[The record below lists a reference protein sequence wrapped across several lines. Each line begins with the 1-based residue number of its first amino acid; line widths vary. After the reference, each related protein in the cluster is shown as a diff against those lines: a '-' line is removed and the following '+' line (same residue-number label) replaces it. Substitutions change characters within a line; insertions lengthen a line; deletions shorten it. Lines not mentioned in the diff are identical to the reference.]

1 MFNSQFYPTPADVIS
16 QMLAGIHLEGCN
28 VLEPSAG
35 KGDIVRAL
43 QSAGANVNACEIDT
57 QLQKLIPCKIIAD
70 DFFTVTSDQISHVQF
85 IVMNPPFNA
94 DEKHILHAYN
104 IAPAGCDIIALCNLS
119 TVKNTYTK
127 QREELRS
134 IVDMYGSFEELGKCF
149 AESERHTFVEVA
161 LIRIKK
167 QGESREEEFS
177 GFLMDEEPQEAG
189 SYGIMSYNAVR
200 DLVNRYVAAV
210 KIYDK
215 QLDTAIE
222 LENITSGFFHCKA
235 GMTIKSDKKELT
247 RNEFKKEMQ
256 KAGWEFIFK
265 KMDLERT
272 ATQSLR
278 EDLNKFIETQVK
290 IPFTM
295 HNIYN
300 MLQIIVGT
308 TEQRMDKAIVSVFDK
323 VTSHADENR
332 MNLEGWKT
340 NSMYLLNRKFI
351 IPRMCEIDRYH
362 SGAHLCN
369 TYGNNWNFMEDM
381 VKAICY
387 LTGDSW
393 EKYGSLANHCRYE
406 HRLYTA
412 NGVEY
417 FSSDIHYN
425 GMFSRSAE
433 LQKKGIPHTTETGR
447 PIYGEPFNWAFFKV
461 RAYKKGTMHFEFTD
475 EEIWAKFNQ
484 RVSKLKGYPLP
495 EKTKQKQER
504 KGQTA
509 NHQTA
514 EILFSI

>member
-1 MFNSQFYPTPADVIS
+1 
-16 QMLAGIHLEGCN
+16 MLAGIHLEGCN

-70 DFFTVTSDQISHVQF
+70 DFLTVTSDQISHVQY
-85 IVMNPPFNA
+85 IVMNPPFDA

-119 TVKNTYTK
+119 TVKNTYTQ
-127 QREELRS
+127 QRQELRS
-134 IVDMYGSFEELGKCF
+134 IIDMYGSFEDIGKAF

-177 GFLMDEEPQEAG
+177 GFLMDEEPQETG

-200 DLVNRYVAAV
+200 DLVNRYIQAV

-222 LENITSGFFHCKA
+222 LQNITSGFFHCKA

-256 KAGWEFIFK
+256 KAGWEFIFQ

-308 TEQRMDKAIVSVFDK
+308 TEQRMDKAILSVFDK

-393 EKYGSLANHCRYE
+393 EKYGSLSNHCRYE

-412 NGVEY
+412 NNVEY
-417 FSSDIHYN
+417 FSNDIHYN
-425 GMFSRSAE
+425 GMHSRSAE
-433 LQKKGIPHTTETGR
+433 LQKQGVPHTTETGR
-447 PIYGEPFNWAFFKV
+447 PVYGEPFNWAFFKV
-461 RAYKKGTMHFEFTD
+461 RAYKKGTMHFEFID

>member
-1 MFNSQFYPTPADVIS
+1 
-16 QMLAGIHLEGCN
+16 MLAGIHLEGCN

-43 QSAGANVNACEIDT
+43 QEAGANVNACEIDS

-70 DFFTVTSDQISHVQF
+70 DFMTVTSDQVSHVQY

-127 QREELRS
+127 QRQELRS
-134 IVDMYGSFEELGKCF
+134 IVDMYGSFEDIGKAF

-256 KAGWEFIFK
+256 RAGWEFIFK

-351 IPRMCEIDRYH
+351 IPRMCEADKWTK
-362 SGAHLCN
+362 GKLCN

-393 EKYGSLANHCRYE
+393 EKYGSLSNHCRYE
-406 HRLYTA
+406 YRLHTA
-412 NGVEY
+412 NNVEY

-425 GMFSRSAE
+425 GMNNRAIE
-433 LQKKGIPHTTETGR
+433 LQKQGIPYTTETGR
-447 PIYGEPFNWAFFKV
+447 PIYGEPFNWAFFKI
-461 RAYKKGTMHFEFTD
+461 RAYKKGTMHFEFID

-484 RVSKLKGYPLP
+484 RVAKIKGYPLP
-495 EKTKQKQER
+495 EKTKQKTER
-504 KGQTA
+504 KAPT
-509 NHQTA
+509 HQTA